1 MSAPKTLGF
10 IGLGQ
15 MGQPIAANIANG
27 PAPLLCYD
35 LVAGRAPEGA
45 TEVVSMAEVVAGAET
60 TFLSLIDGAVVNSVA
75 TEIAAMGGVAGKVVV
90 DMSTI
95 GPNAAKEAAATLAA
109 VGVTYID
116 APVSGGRQG
125 ALKASIAIIWGG
137 PKAEMDRHREII
149 DLFCANAFHV
159 GEEPGQGQAVKLLNN
174 FLTATSMSASTEA
187 VLFGLHH
194 GVDMKTILDV
204 VKVSTGNNT
213 AISDKFPNRI
223 LPRTFDA
230 GFFAEL
236 MNKDVQLYRG
246 YVEEAGTPGQI
257 GAQVA
262 DVWQQVD
269 DALPR
274 QSDFTRI
281 FEVLEKRK
289 KK

>member
-1 MSAPKTLGF
+1 MPAPETLGF

-15 MGQPIAANIANG
+15 MGQPMAAHIAKGA
-27 PAPLLCYD
+27 APLFCYD
-35 LVAGRAPEGA
+35 LIAGRAPAGA
-45 TEVVSMAEVVAGAET
+45 VERASVAEVVAAAET
-60 TFLSLIDGAVVNSVA
+60 TFLSLKDGDIVSGVA
-75 TEIAAMGGVAGKVVV
+75 AEIAAMCGVDGKVIV

-95 GPNAAKEAAATLAA
+95 GPDAARQAADTLKAA
-109 VGVTYID
+109 GVTYID

-125 ALKASIAIIWGG
+125 ALNASIAIIWGG
-137 PKAEMDRHREII
+137 PKAEMDRHRAII

-159 GEEPGQGQAVKLLNN
+159 GDQPGQGQALKLLNN
-174 FLTATSMSASTEA
+174 FLTATSMSATTEA

-194 GVDMKTILDV
+194 GLEMKTIIDV

-230 GFFAEL
+230 GFFVEL
-236 MNKDVQLYRG
+236 MSKDVQLYRH

-262 DVWQQVD
+262 DVWRQVEN
-269 DALPR
+269 ALPP

-281 FEVLEKRK
+281 FEVLEQRTKR
-289 KK
+289 